1 MSELAS
7 LLELLP
13 RTSLIVGKGG
23 VGKTTCAVEISR
35 LFARRGERT
44 LLMSTD
50 PAAALATVLGSPVS
64 TENAA
69 VAGEENLDARQLSA
83 AKLRGAFLDEWR
95 DVIAEIIDRGTYLD
109 RDDVNGIVDA
119 ALPGVDEIFALL
131 ALADVL
137 ADTSSAYARV
147 IVDTAPTGH
156 TLRLLAAP
164 ETFRALL
171 SMLDL
176 MQDKH
181 RFMVRALTHR
191 YRRDRADAFLETMR
205 ARVDGLRHALRDA
218 AAVSAVLVTR
228 DEPVVTAESERYLE
242 SLRALEI
249 RVAAIVVNAARPGS
263 RSHLDTSIPTFR
275 HPDASEASGGPAF
288 VSRGYY
294 GTAEKQVL
302 RPLRG
307 HQDDKAKEVLR
318 PLRGH
323 QDDKAKQVL
332 RPLRGHGDGTRVMTI
347 VAGKGG
353 VGKTTVACALAIDAA
368 DNDDGLTLLV
378 STDPAPSIAD
388 ALGARDAAWAARDIE
403 QPLGDPPRLVVRQ
416 MDAAAAF
423 ARVRDQYQARIDG
436 LFESIVGRGVDL
448 EQDRAILRD
457 LLALAPPGVDELYAL
472 SILGDALHEERF
484 ARIVVDPAPTGHFL
498 RLLEM
503 PALALD
509 WSHRLMRLMLKYRE
523 VVAAG
528 EIGRELLEFAKR
540 TRALDALLHDA
551 ARSSI
556 VLVSLDE
563 PVVRAET
570 ERLAAEIAARGVD
583 VSALV
588 WNRVR
593 VAPSPLPASGV
604 ARQFCA
610 SEVVPP
616 PIGAPALRE
625 WSRSWHELSLKT

>member
-1 MSELAS
+1 VSELAS
-7 LLELLP
+7 LLDLLP
-13 RTSLIVGKGG
+13 RTSLVVGKGG
-23 VGKTTCAVEISR
+23 VGKTTCAVEIAR

-44 LLMSTD
+44 LLISTD

-69 VAGEENLDARQLSA
+69 VAGEANLDARQLSA
-83 AKLRGAFLDEWR
+83 AKLRSAFLDEWR

-109 RDDVNGIVDA
+109 RDDVSGIVDA

-137 ADTSSAYARV
+137 ADTSNVYARV

-164 ETFRALL
+164 DTFRALL

-218 AAVSAVLVTR
+218 AAVAAVLVTR

-249 RVAAIVVNAARPGS
+249 RVAAVIVNAATSNSPPRP
-263 RSHLDTSIPTFR
+263 DPSI
-275 HPDASEASGGPAF
+275 PAF
-288 VSRGYY
+288 VVARRR
-294 GTAEKQVL
+294 AE
-302 RPLRG
+302 RSPRG
-307 HQDDKAKEVLR
+307 HPEARPRRKDRSLAKAVEPQLDR
-318 PLRGH
+318 DRDTAPFAASPFR
-323 QDDKAKQVL
+323 
-332 RPLRGHGDGTRVMTI
+332 MTI

-353 VGKTTVACALAIDAA
+353 VGKTTVACALAINAA
-368 DNDDGLTLLV
+368 DNNDGLTLLV

-388 ALGARDAAWAARDIE
+388 ALGARDAEWAAHDIE
-403 QPLGDPPRLVVRQ
+403 QPLDDPARLFVRQ

-423 ARVRDQYQARIDG
+423 ARIRDQYQARIDG

-448 EQDRAILRD
+448 EQDRAILRE
-457 LLALAPPGVDELYAL
+457 LLALAPPGIDELYAL

-484 ARIVVDPAPTGHFL
+484 ARIVVDPAPTGHLL

-503 PALALD
+503 PAVALD

-523 VVAAG
+523 IVGAG
-528 EIGRELLEFAKR
+528 EMGRELLEFAKR

-551 ARSSI
+551 TRSSI

-570 ERLAAEIAARGVD
+570 ERLSVEIAARGIGI
-583 VSALV
+583 SALV
-588 WNRVR
+588 WNRVHR
-593 VAPSPLPASGV
+593 EPSPLPASRVG
-604 ARQFCA
+604 RQFCA

-625 WSRSWHELSLKT
+625 WSRSWYELSLKT